1 MDPAAVMLRSLKP
14 DNNHC
19 LEPGMGR
26 GQGGSRKV
34 VGWATGFQG
43 LNSKGNKKGPVVF
56 CFVFLV
62 Q

>member
-1 MDPAAVMLRSLKP
+1 MLRSLKP